1 MTKAIKHDELREII
15 HLTRGSLLNTGLG
28 LFPENLRTKSSP
40 LHVQLSDTL
49 VRSERSTAFA
59 FPRGFGKSTYC
70 WELLSAWNILH
81 RKYKY
86 IMFIGST
93 STIAEDM
100 FANVRAQLTS
110 HPLLG
115 AMIKVIKNTT
125 NKFFYQINGTNYFL
139 ACYGAGQQL
148 RGKRFDA
155 IRPEL
160 VIMDDL
166 ETTEGVRSQEQR
178 KKMKDWLFAD
188 VIPLDVN
195 ARFFYIGTMLH
206 EDCLL
211 ANLINEPLYEER
223 TGQNWATMRFGV
235 LDDTTGAPTWPEKY
249 DEAWIDAERKKY
261 ISNNM
266 LYRFNTE
273 YMNIA
278 VARDDRTFDPTQ
290 IRFYSEPQLE
300 AARNGGMDI
309 VLIVDPGIHG
319 DGDHDP
325 TVVLASAM
333 DKTGNMWILDISRRH
348 MIHHEILDE
357 IVRMHRLW
365 NPNRCYIEAVQA
377 QHYLVQDL
385 EHGTWTGGD
394 IINCAPI
401 DGKQIRLG
409 KQRIYGIESLF
420 HQRKLLVPAAPVW
433 WVDFMDELVSFPR
446 GKHDD
451 MLDCVAYAKMNHVQP
466 RGETIDVKA
475 YLSPES
481 STVF

>member
-1 MTKAIKHDELREII
+1 MAKEIKHDELKEII

-40 LHVQLSDTL
+40 LHVKLSDTL
-49 VRSERSTAFA
+49 VNSERSTAFA

-81 RKYKY
+81 RKYRY

-115 AMIKVIKNTT
+115 AMIKIVKNTSS
-125 NKFFYQINGTNYFL
+125 KFFYQINGVNYFL

-160 VIMDDL
+160 VVMDDL

-188 VIPLDVN
+188 VLPLDVN
-195 ARFFYIGTMLH
+195 CRFFYIGTMLH

-211 ANLINEPLYEER
+211 ANLISEPLDDER
-223 TGQNWATMRFGV
+223 TGQKWATMRFGV
-235 LDDTTGAPTWPEKY
+235 IDDLTGEPTWPEKY
-249 DEAWIDAERKKY
+249 DESWINTERKKY
-261 ISNNM
+261 IANNM

-273 YMNIA
+273 YMNVA

-290 IRFYSEPQLE
+290 IRFFNPAQLDS
-300 AARNGGMDI
+300 ARNGGMDI
-309 VLIVDPGIHG
+309 LLTVDPGIHG

-325 TVVLASAM
+325 TVIMATAM
-333 DKTGNMWILDISRRH
+333 DREGNLWILDVSRRH

-357 IVRMHRLW
+357 IVRMYRLW
-365 NPNRCYIEAVQA
+365 NPNNCYIEAVQA
-377 QHYLVQDL
+377 QQYLVQDL
-385 EHGTWTGGD
+385 EHGTWPGGD
-394 IINCAPI
+394 IIKCEPI
-401 DGKQIRLG
+401 NGKQIRLG

-420 HQRKLLVPAAPVW
+420 HQRKLLVPTAPVW

-466 RGETIDVKA
+466 MGQVIDVQA
-475 YLSPES
+475 YLNPAS